1 MYGRCQASGRMN
13 VLLNAVCN
21 GLLVF
26 RYPSRQYS
34 PAKDDEP
41 CWHNHLADRDQDRA
55 AKTLDKTGEK
65 EACVSRRPRCEA
77 IVLCKQPAV
86 PSGQPSSA
94 MLALRGPI
102 ARFTKVSVQGGGL
115 GRRQPPQR
123 LAGPQGTA

>member
-1 MYGRCQASGRMN
+1 MCGRCQASGGMN

-77 IVLCKQPAV
+77 IVLCEQPAV
-86 PSGQPSSA
+86 PSGQP
-94 MLALRGPI
+94 
-102 ARFTKVSVQGGGL
+102 
-115 GRRQPPQR
+115 
-123 LAGPQGTA
+123 